1 MIEPLLEVLAGPMW
15 LFSAIPRLSLLNDPR
30 GPLKAGALRR
40 GFVNFSE
47 LVVFS
52 TK

>member
-1 MIEPLLEVLAGPMW
+1 MIEPLLEVLAGLLW
-15 LFSAIPRLSLLNDPR
+15 LFSAIPGLNLLNDPR
-30 GPLKAGALRR
+30 SPLEAGALRR
-40 GFVNFSE
+40 GFVNFCE